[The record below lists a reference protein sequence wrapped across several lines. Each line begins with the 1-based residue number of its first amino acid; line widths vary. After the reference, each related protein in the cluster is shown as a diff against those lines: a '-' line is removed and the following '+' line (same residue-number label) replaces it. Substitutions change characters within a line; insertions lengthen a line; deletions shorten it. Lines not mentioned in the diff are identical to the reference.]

1 MRFESSYS
9 SSPIEPRR
17 ARRHRWLQLLL
28 VIGFAVCALVSTLA
42 LMALW
47 WLYGTTPL
55 AQIDTRLTVDTERIR
70 PELAIMYLA
79 GDPADAL
86 ATQALLAGEY
96 ATSHALITFG
106 VDAMPAPRLGLILQ
120 LAQRMQQQGSSA
132 PAIQLLRTGR
142 AVAILDTALTPLERA
157 DALLLCATSFLA
169 LAQED
174 EAIDTAQQMKRI
186 AEQTPDLLPAIRSR
200 LLQDLLPLTNQLPDE
215 TLRQQV
221 RELVRSPYL
230 TPSGLLIQEPLPF
243 AEGSFEFDQP
253 LTDLINSRQ
262 QRARQLAERM
272 LLAPVA
278 DKQPL
283 IESLAQALRAEDQ
296 QRALYFNQISS
307 SENLTFS
314 IQFWSVN
321 EQRRWLILKLAIA
334 QRAFGLTLVPEWEGG
349 QVALAE
355 ELTAITDTLQ
365 TILLELAQAQPEP
378 LAQFTQRIAILRWL
392 ALQTEIGLYPQRAA
406 EISERLRVAQDELAQ
421 MGTSAALAV
430 SYHADA
436 IPPGYRIDSQ
446 R

>member
-9 SSPIEPRR
+9 ASPIEPRR
-17 ARRHRWLQLLL
+17 TGRRRWLQLLL
-28 VIGFAVCALVSTLA
+28 IIGFAVCAFVSSLA
-42 LMALW
+42 LVALW
-47 WLYGTTPL
+47 WLYGTTPT
-55 AQIDTRLTVDTERIR
+55 APTDARLMVDTTRVR

-96 ATSHALITFG
+96 TTSQALIIFG
-106 VDAMPAPRLGLILQ
+106 VDAMPSPQLGLILQ
-120 LAQRMQQQGSSA
+120 LAQRTQQQGNREQ
-132 PAIQLLRTGR
+132 AIQLLRTGR

-157 DALLLCATSFLA
+157 DALLLCATNFLA

-174 EAIDTAQQMKRI
+174 EAIDTAQQVKRI
-186 AEQTPDLLPAIRSR
+186 AEQTPDLLPAVRSR

-215 TLRQQV
+215 SLRQQV

-230 TPSGLLIQEPLPF
+230 TPGGLLVQEPLPF

-296 QRALYFNQISS
+296 QRDLYFNQISS
-307 SENLTFS
+307 SENLTFP
-314 IQFWSVN
+314 IQFWLVN
-321 EQRRWLILKLAIA
+321 EQRSWLILKLAIA
-334 QRAFGLTLVPEWEGG
+334 QRAFGLTLVPEWEAE
-349 QVALAE
+349 QAALAE
-355 ELTAITDTLQ
+355 ELTLITDTLQ
-365 TILLELAQAQPEP
+365 TVLLKLAQAQPEP
-378 LAQFTQRIAILRWL
+378 LDQFTQRIAILRWL
-392 ALQTEIGLYPQRAA
+392 ALQTEIGLYPQRAE
-406 EISERLRVAQDELAQ
+406 EIGERLRVAQDELAQ
-421 MGTSAALAV
+421 MGTTAALAV